1 MLKRVL
7 ILLSFCLLVACG
19 SDPEVK
25 AFDAYLDQL
34 SELQTHLR
42 AAHNIYEDSSGKS
55 ELNRAST
62 IKSKI
67 MIQYEKYL
75 EGLQKIQ
82 SDNALVKKIN
92 AEGIEKTDRSIK
104 ALKNYQKL
112 LLERSTH
119 DVLKAR
125 READESVDALKK
137 WMVKVKVHAKER
149 GLSMPEDNVK
159 K

>member
-1 MLKRVL
+1 MLKRVF
-7 ILLSFCLLVACG
+7 ILLSFCLLVACSG
-19 SDPEVK
+19 DPEVK
-25 AFDAYLDQL
+25 AYDAYLYQL

-42 AAHNIYEDSSGKS
+42 AAHNIYEDARGKS
-55 ELNRAST
+55 ELSRAST

-75 EGLQKIQ
+75 TGLQNIKT
-82 SDNALVKKIN
+82 DNEFVKKIN
-92 AEGIEKTDRSIK
+92 AEGIQKTEKSIK
-104 ALKNYQKL
+104 ALKTYQKL

-125 READESVDALKK
+125 READESVSELKK
-137 WMVKVKVHAKER
+137 WMVKVKVNAKER
-149 GLSMPEDNVK
+149 GLTMPEDHVK